1 MFLSK
6 KTVITDGGFLMSHY
20 STLFSNL
27 LLQLPR
33 HSFET
38 LVKQYGADRYAKKLS
53 TWNQFTALLYAQ
65 ISGLESL
72 REIESAF
79 SVQNLRT
86 YHLGLPSKI
95 CRNTLSNAN
104 AKRDWHI
111 YEGMFYKLLARC
123 RDLTP
128 KHKFNFPNPL
138 YSIDATT
145 ISLCL
150 SVFPW
155 ARIKHKKGAIKMH
168 FQFDHSGDI
177 PCFMVMTNGEKN
189 DVVAA
194 REHIQLTRDSI
205 YCFDRG
211 YTDSKWFRR
220 ISDAGAYFV
229 TRLRERVN
237 YRIVG
242 QHVSWNGPAK
252 GVVSDDVIELCGK
265 MKEKYPR
272 WLRLIRYY
280 DKEHDKTFEFITNQL
295 KLPARTIAD
304 IYKSRWQI
312 EAFFR
317 WVKQNLKIK
326 TFLGTSENAVLTQIW
341 SAMCY
346 YLLLAYIKYQSRY
359 AHSLYYLH
367 QLIKAGL
374 MERLS
379 LLDTLNMNQNR
390 LNRIRDGDLQPFLP
404 FA

>member
-1 MFLSK
+1 
-6 KTVITDGGFLMSHY
+6 MSHY

-65 ISGLESL
+65 ISWLESL

-379 LLDTLNMNQNR
+379 LLDTLNLNQNR

>member
-1 MFLSK
+1 
-6 KTVITDGGFLMSHY
+6 MSHY
-20 STLFSNL
+20 STLFSNV

-65 ISGLESL
+65 ISGMESL

-123 RDLTP
+123 RNLTP

-155 ARIKHKKGAIKMH
+155 AKIKHKKGAIKMH

-177 PCFMVMTNGEKN
+177 PCFMVMTNGEAN

-194 REHIQLTRDSI
+194 RAHIKLTRDSI

-242 QHVSWNGPAK
+242 QHVSWKGPAK

-265 MKEKYPR
+265 MKETHPR

-379 LLDTLNMNQNR
+379 LLDTLNLNQNR
-390 LNRIRDGDLQPFLP
+390 LNRIRDGDLQPLLP

>member
-1 MFLSK
+1 
-6 KTVITDGGFLMSHY
+6 MSHY
-20 STLFSNL
+20 NTLFSSL

-104 AKRDWHI
+104 AKRDWRI

-177 PCFMVMTNGEKN
+177 PCFMVMTGGEDN

-194 REHIQLTRDSI
+194 RAHIKLSRDSI

-220 ISDAGAYFV
+220 IGDAGAYFV

-265 MKEKYPR
+265 MKETHPR
-272 WLRLIRYY
+272 WLRLVRYY
-280 DKEHDKTFEFITNQL
+280 DKERDKTFEFITNQL

-367 QLIKAGL
+367 QVIKAGL

-379 LLDTLNMNQNR
+379 LLDTLNLNQNR

>member
-1 MFLSK
+1 
-6 KTVITDGGFLMSHY
+6 MSHY

-128 KHKFNFPNPL
+128 KHKFNFTNPL

-379 LLDTLNMNQNR
+379 LLDTLNLNQNR

>member
-1 MFLSK
+1 
-6 KTVITDGGFLMSHY
+6 MSHY
-20 STLFSNL
+20 STLFSSL

-38 LVKQYGADRYAKKLS
+38 LVKQHGADRYAKKLS

-104 AKRDWHI
+104 AKRDWRI

-145 ISLCL
+145 VSLCL

-177 PCFMVMTNGEKN
+177 PCFMVMTNGEAN
-189 DVVAA
+189 DVVSA
-194 REHIQLTRDSI
+194 RAHIRLIRDSI

-242 QHVSWNGPAK
+242 QHVSWKGPAK

-265 MKEKYPR
+265 MKEAYPR
-272 WLRLIRYY
+272 WVRLIRYY

-379 LLDTLNMNQNR
+379 LLDTLSLNQNR

-404 FA
+404 FV

>member
-1 MFLSK
+1 
-6 KTVITDGGFLMSHY
+6 MSHY
-20 STLFSNL
+20 NTLFSSL

-104 AKRDWHI
+104 AKRDWRI

-177 PCFMVMTNGEKN
+177 PCFMVMTGGEDN

-194 REHIQLTRDSI
+194 RAHIKLSRDSI

-211 YTDSKWFRR
+211 YMDSKWFRR
-220 ISDAGAYFV
+220 IGDAGAYFV

-242 QHVSWNGPAK
+242 QHVSWKGPAK

-265 MKEKYPR
+265 MKETHPR
-272 WLRLIRYY
+272 WLRLVRYY
-280 DKEHDKTFEFITNQL
+280 DKERDKTFEFITNQM

-367 QLIKAGL
+367 QVIKAGL

-379 LLDTLNMNQNR
+379 LLDTLNLNQNR

>member
-1 MFLSK
+1 
-6 KTVITDGGFLMSHY
+6 MSHY
-20 STLFSNL
+20 STLFSSL
-27 LLQLPR
+27 LLQIPR

-177 PCFMVMTNGEKN
+177 PCFMVMTNGEAN

-194 REHIQLTRDSI
+194 RAHIKLTRDSI

-211 YTDSKWFRR
+211 YMDSKWFRR

-265 MKEKYPR
+265 MKEAHPR

-379 LLDTLNMNQNR
+379 LLDTLNLNQSR

>member
-1 MFLSK
+1 
-6 KTVITDGGFLMSHY
+6 MSHY
-20 STLFSNL
+20 STLFSSL

-33 HSFET
+33 HSFES
-38 LVKQYGADRYAKKLS
+38 LVKQHGADRYAKKLS

-104 AKRDWHI
+104 AKRDWRI

-128 KHKFNFPNPL
+128 KHKFKFPNPL

-155 ARIKHKKGAIKMH
+155 SRIKHKKGAIKMH
-168 FQFDHSGDI
+168 FQYDHSGDI

-194 REHIQLTRDSI
+194 REHIQLSRDSI

-242 QHVSWNGPAK
+242 QHVSWHGPAK

-265 MKEKYPR
+265 MKEAYPR
-272 WLRLIRYY
+272 WMRLIRYY
-280 DKEHDKTFEFITNQL
+280 DKEHDKTFEFITNHM
-295 KLPARTIAD
+295 KLPARTVAD

-367 QLIKAGL
+367 LVIKAGL

-379 LLDTLNMNQNR
+379 LLDTLNLNQNR
-390 LNRIRDGDLQPFLP
+390 LSRIRDGDLQPLLP

>member
-326 TFLGTSENAVLTQIW
+326 TFLGTAGFNREVQH
-341 SAMCY
+341 
-346 YLLLAYIKYQSRY
+346 LA
-359 AHSLYYLH
+359 
-367 QLIKAGL
+367 
-374 MERLS
+374 
-379 LLDTLNMNQNR
+379 
-390 LNRIRDGDLQPFLP
+390 
-404 FA
+404 

>member
-1 MFLSK
+1 
-6 KTVITDGGFLMSHY
+6 MSHY
-20 STLFSNL
+20 NTLFSSL

-79 SVQNLRT
+79 RVQNLRT

-104 AKRDWHI
+104 AKRDWRI

-177 PCFMVMTNGEKN
+177 PCFMVMTGGEDN

-194 REHIQLTRDSI
+194 RAHIKLSRDSI

-220 ISDAGAYFV
+220 IGDAGAYFV

-242 QHVSWNGPAK
+242 QHVSWKGPAK

-265 MKEKYPR
+265 MKETHPR
-272 WLRLIRYY
+272 WLRLVRYY
-280 DKEHDKTFEFITNQL
+280 DKERDKTFEFITNQM

-367 QLIKAGL
+367 QVIRAGL

-379 LLDTLNMNQNR
+379 LLDTLNLNQNR

>member
-1 MFLSK
+1 
-6 KTVITDGGFLMSHY
+6 MSHY
-20 STLFSNL
+20 STLFSSL

-38 LVKQYGADRYAKKLS
+38 LVKQHGADRYAKKLS

-104 AKRDWHI
+104 AKRDWRI

-128 KHKFNFPNPL
+128 KHKFKFPNPL

-145 ISLCL
+145 VSLCL

-177 PCFMVMTNGEKN
+177 PCFMVMTNGEAN

-194 REHIQLTRDSI
+194 RAHIKLTRDSI

-220 ISDAGAYFV
+220 IGNAGAYFV

-242 QHVSWNGPAK
+242 QHVSWKGSAK

-265 MKEKYPR
+265 MKEAHPR

-379 LLDTLNMNQNR
+379 LLDTLSLNQNR